1 VTPQQFIKDI
11 QAGKFASAYY
21 FYGTEQ
27 YRIVEAVKF
36 VANQFLPSKLIV
48 TNYRRIDGKRTP
60 VGELLAE
67 LAAYPMLGERQVF
80 AVTDFQHYKP
90 KDVERVLKMISPDD
104 AARIVIMTSPA
115 DKKPKW
121 DSAFLKAVR
130 NVAIDVEFKKLTDE
144 EIQAVIRN
152 KMIKAGKEI
161 ASDAVAAL
169 AELVAGDRGALE
181 TECDKLLDYRAGE
194 KEVTLAHVRAVSAG
208 VQFGSVLEI
217 GECVVRGNTKQILEQ
232 FRYLI
237 ADGTTPTGLVYFL
250 GQHYMTLYQVKNG
263 RPLEPFRKWLTG
275 KYREQADLYDNQ
287 QLEDIILQLSE
298 TDGKMRRFGVKPD
311 ILLEM
316 MVLNLVGSR
325 RVRG

>member
-1 VTPQQFIKDI
+1 MTPQQLSKDI

-36 VANQFLPSKLIV
+36 IAGQFLPSKLV
-48 TNYRRIDGKRTP
+48 STNFRRIDGKRTP

-80 AVTDFQHYKP
+80 AVSDFQHYKP

-121 DSAFLKAVR
+121 DSAFLKAVK
-130 NVAIDVEFKKLTDE
+130 NVAIDVEFKKLTDD

-152 KMIKAGKEI
+152 KMTKAGKEI

-169 AELVAGDRGALE
+169 SELVAGDRGALE
-181 TECDKLLDYRAGE
+181 TECEKLLDYRAGE
-194 KEVTLAHVRAVSAG
+194 KDVTLAHVRAVAAG

-217 GECVVRGNTKQILEQ
+217 GDCVVRGNTRQILEQ
-232 FRYLI
+232 FRFLI

-250 GQHYMTLYQVKNG
+250 GQHYMTLYQIKNG
-263 RPLEPFRKWLTG
+263 RPLEPWRKWLTAN
-275 KYREQADLYDNQ
+275 YRKQADLYDNQ
-287 QLEDIILQLSE
+287 QLEDIIVQLAE
-298 TDGKMRRFGVKPD
+298 TDGKMRRYGVKPD

-325 RVRG
+325 RARG